1 MYRTRCLTVIRV
13 TFRLCSALACL
24 VESRVVNLTTLY
36 KRAPSGS
43 PRSMLR
49 TILTR
54 YRRLKVKSGL
64 SDMLLAGSATSY
76 KTFAMLLIPTMRRL
90 NAAS

>member
-1 MYRTRCLTVIRV
+1 LTVIRA
-13 TFRLCSALACL
+13 TFRPYSALACL

-49 TILTR
+49 TMLTR
-54 YRRLKVKSGL
+54 HGRLKAKSGL
-64 SDMLLAGSATSY
+64 SDMLLTGSATSY
-76 KTFAMLLIPTMRRL
+76 KTFAVLLIPTIRRL